1 MSWFK
6 VFIGVFSGL
15 GLFIY
20 GMKIMSS
27 GLQKAAGNKLKSII
41 KALTINRFMAVIVGM
56 TVTMII
62 QSSSATSV
70 MVVGFVNAG
79 IMKLTQAVGVIMGA
93 NIGTTITSQLI
104 ALDLVSIAPIFVGI
118 GVLLQMTQKQAKVKN
133 TAEVLIG
140 FGILFIGMGMLKNSL
155 APLETIPEF
164 KEMLV
169 TYGSH
174 PIMGI
179 IIGFILTLILQSS
192 SATMGILIA
201 LASVDLIPFNAALY
215 IIYGE
220 NIGTCTTAL
229 LSSIGSD
236 RKAKQV
242 AIMHLS
248 FNIIGTAIFMLILN
262 GPLTRAVYFLNATNV
277 ASQIAHAHTIF
288 NITNVVIMFPFAP
301 LLIKLAQLI
310 VPDKDDGEQEDKLY
324 HLDERILETPSIAIK
339 NTLIELVNMAEKA
352 RDTLEFSINA
362 LLNHDKDDIM
372 DTFDTESVVNAY
384 QKKIMHYLNEISKRP
399 ISDTD
404 KDTLLKMYKI
414 VNDIERV
421 GDHAENIAE
430 LAGECIDKEIEFDD
444 KTIEDMKFVIDKVLI
459 GYYKTIEAMKINKV
473 DIEEILAIENEL
485 DYLKES
491 SRLSHIDRMSK
502 NDSSIESG
510 IIYLDLLSNLERISD
525 HCKKIALS
533 VKDINTQK

>member
-56 TVTMII
+56 VVTMII

-104 ALDLVSIAPIFVGI
+104 ALDLVSIAPIFVAI
-118 GVLLQMTQKQAKVKN
+118 GVLLQMTQKQSKIKN

-155 APLETIPEF
+155 SPLETIPEF

-174 PIMGI
+174 PVMGI
-179 IIGFILTLILQSS
+179 VIGFVLTLILQSS

-201 LASVDLIPFNAALY
+201 LASVGLIPFNAALY

-242 AIMHLS
+242 AVMHLS

-262 GPLTRAVYFLNATNV
+262 GPLTRAVYFLNSTNV

-301 LLIKLAQLI
+301 LLIKLAQFI
-310 VPDKDDGEQEDKLY
+310 VPDKEDEQEEKLY

-352 RDTLEFSINA
+352 KDTLESSINA
-362 LLNHDKDDIM
+362 LLKHDKDDIM
-372 DTFDTESVVNAY
+372 DTFDSESVVNSY

-399 ISDTD
+399 ISDSD
-404 KDTLLKMYKI
+404 KDALLNMYKI

-430 LAGECIDKEIEFDD
+430 LAGECIDKEIQFDD
-444 KTIEDMKFVIDKVLI
+444 KTIEDMKFVIDKVLVA
-459 GYYKTIEAMKINKV
+459 YYKTIEAMKVSKV
-473 DIEEILAIENEL
+473 DVEEILAIEKEL

-491 SRLSHIDRMSK
+491 SRLSHIERMSN

-510 IIYLDLLSNLERISD
+510 IIYLDLLSNLERVSD

-533 VKDINTQK
+533 LRDINM